1 MPAPRSPRKK
11 RIDLSS
17 FSYCSVISCCY
28 GPAVFST
35 WVLLS
40 DMEADTCGQFA
51 DLLVSEG
58 EEHVADM
65 LGHEVGG
72 LGSELVTDSS
82 VPGRLRGR
90 HKEYEKLGAEPYI
103 VESELYF
110 VAFFLL
116 F

>member
-1 MPAPRSPRKK
+1 
-11 RIDLSS
+11 
-17 FSYCSVISCCY
+17 
-28 GPAVFST
+28 
-35 WVLLS
+35 
-40 DMEADTCGQFA
+40 MEADTCGQFA

-65 LGHEVGG
+65 LGPEVGG

-103 VESELYF
+103 VESELF
-110 VAFFLL
+110 SVAYSRFSEKFLIL
-116 F
+116 INLQPFETATS

>member
-1 MPAPRSPRKK
+1 
-11 RIDLSS
+11 
-17 FSYCSVISCCY
+17 
-28 GPAVFST
+28 
-35 WVLLS
+35 
-40 DMEADTCGQFA
+40 MEGDTCVHFA
-51 DLLVSEG
+51 DLLVTEG